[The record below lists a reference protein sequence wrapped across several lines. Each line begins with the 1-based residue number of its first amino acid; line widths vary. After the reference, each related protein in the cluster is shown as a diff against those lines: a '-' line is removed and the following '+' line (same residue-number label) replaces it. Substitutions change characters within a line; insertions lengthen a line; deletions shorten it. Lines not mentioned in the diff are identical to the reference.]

1 MSGKKRGA
9 ERRRAALLALVLTL
23 VLGLTGCG
31 KSRVEVPDKYKDY
44 VAPWETDVVKKAV
57 KDGKMH
63 YYFMSAEGYEVNLG
77 GISDT
82 KWGDSCLIVF
92 PDGKTMLIDAGL
104 QAYGPILVL
113 NLKRMG
119 IERLDYFVL
128 THPHNDHGYGAL
140 YASGVLQS
148 IEVGQVYHNG
158 VINAGW
164 SDPRALMNVC
174 SEKNIPCDVLKQGDT
189 LQIGEVEIRILHP
202 EGSKEEM
209 GIASKTADV
218 NNGSL
223 VMRFDYGEHSS
234 LFTGDIYKSAE
245 QELTK
250 RCADLLDVDLLKLPH
265 HGNDTSSGSSFVKAV
280 SAELGVA
287 TGYESVSVAA
297 FSAYRAAKTTVLM
310 DTEDGYIHVSAG
322 KDGTLAYE
330 NSRQRSEKSR
340 FGQLEKN

>member
-1 MSGKKRGA
+1 MSGGKSSAK
-9 ERRRAALLALVLTL
+9 RRRLALLALVLAL
-23 VLGLTGCG
+23 VLGLAGCG
-31 KSRVEVPDKYKDY
+31 KSRVEVPDKYKSY
-44 VAPWETDVVKKAV
+44 VSPWETDVVKTAV
-57 KDGKMH
+57 KDGRMH
-63 YYFMSAEGYEVNLG
+63 YYFMSAEGFKINPG

-104 QAYGPILVL
+104 QEYGPILVL

-119 IERLDYFVL
+119 IEKLDYFVL
-128 THPHNDHGYGAL
+128 SHPHNDHGYGAL
-140 YASGVLQS
+140 YGGVLKS

-158 VINAGW
+158 VINAAW

-174 SEKNIPCDVLKQGDT
+174 QERGIPCDVLKQGDT
-189 LQIGEVEIRILHP
+189 LQVGEVEIQILHP
-202 EGSKEEM
+202 VGSKDKME
-209 GIASKTADV
+209 IASKTAVV

-223 VMRFDYGEHSS
+223 VMRFDYGEHSA

-245 QELTK
+245 QELVK
-250 RCADLLDVDLLKLPH
+250 RCAELLDVDLLKLPH

-297 FSAYRAAKTTVLM
+297 FSAYKATKTTVLM
-310 DTEDGYIHVSAG
+310 DTEDGYIHVFAG
-322 KDGTLAYE
+322 KDGVLHYE
-330 NSRQRSEKSR
+330 TGRERSEKSR
-340 FGQLEKN
+340 FGQLDN